1 MNAWFPPRR
10 ARAAR
15 AVLVLSAALVVAGLV
30 PLLYFVGLVGWQI
43 ATLVQARSWVP
54 LPASL
59 LLSEHS
65 FAFIPQFAW
74 PWLASPDSFLP
85 AHTAV
90 LWVLSRLH
98 AGLAFGLAG
107 LALGALGV
115 VGVLRQRA
123 VIRAQRQEL
132 DDRQRR
138 VRDYRNDHSPAP
150 TLDERLEPFIS
161 VPKKTRAAGGGGDW
175 T

>member
-1 MNAWFPPRR
+1 MNAWSTPRR

-15 AVLVLSAALVVAGLV
+15 TVLIVSAALVVAGLV
-30 PLLYFVGLVGWQI
+30 PLLYFLGLVGWQI
-43 ATLVQARSWVP
+43 AALVQTRSWVP

-59 LLSEHS
+59 FFTAHS
-65 FAFIPQFAW
+65 FAFIPQFPWA
-74 PWLASPDSFLP
+74 WLASPDSLLP
-85 AHTAV
+85 AHTA
-90 LWVLSRLH
+90 LMWVLTKVH

-107 LALGALGV
+107 LALVAVGIL
-115 VGVLRQRA
+115 GVLRQRA
-123 VIRAQRQEL
+123 VLRAQRQAI

-138 VRDYRNDHSPAP
+138 VRDYRNDNSAAP

-161 VPKKTRAAGGGGDW
+161 VPKRSRAAGGGGHW

>member
-1 MNAWFPPRR
+1 MNAWFQPRR
-10 ARAAR
+10 ARATR
-15 AVLVLSAALVVAGLV
+15 AALIFPAALVVAGLV
-30 PLLYFVGLVGWQI
+30 PLLYFIGLVGWQI
-43 ATLVQARSWVP
+43 ATLVQKGSWVP

-65 FAFIPQFAW
+65 FAFIPQLAW
-74 PWLASPDSFLP
+74 PWLASPDSLLP
-85 AHTAV
+85 VHTALV
-90 LWVLSRLH
+90 WVLSRLH

-107 LALGALGV
+107 LALGAVGV

-123 VIRAQRQEL
+123 VMHAHKQEL

-138 VRDYRNDHSPAP
+138 MRDYRNDHSAAP

-161 VPKKTRAAGGGGDW
+161 VPRKSRAAGGGGRW
-175 T
+175 S

>member
-15 AVLVLSAALVVAGLV
+15 AALILSAALVVAGLV

-43 ATLVQARSWVP
+43 LTLVQTRAWVP
-54 LPASL
+54 LPLSL
-59 LLSEHS
+59 LFSEHS
-65 FAFIPQFAW
+65 FAFIPQLAW
-74 PWLASPDSFLP
+74 PWLASPDSLLP
-85 AHTAV
+85 AHTAIV
-90 LWVLSRLH
+90 WVLSKVH
-98 AGLAFGLAG
+98 AGLMFGLAG
-107 LALGALGV
+107 FALGAVGV

-123 VIRAQRQEL
+123 LIRAQRREL
-132 DDRQRR
+132 DDRKRR
-138 VRDYRNDHSPAP
+138 VRDYRNDQSAAP

-161 VPKKTRAAGGGGDW
+161 APKKARAAGGGGHW

>member
-1 MNAWFPPRR
+1 MNARFPPRR

-15 AVLVLSAALVVAGLV
+15 AVLILSAALVVAGLV
-30 PLLYFVGLVGWQI
+30 PLLYFLGLLGWQT
-43 ATLVQARSWVP
+43 ATLFQTRSWVP

-59 LLSEHS
+59 LFSEHS
-65 FAFIPQFAW
+65 FAYIPQLAW
-74 PWLASPDSFLP
+74 PWLASPDSLLP
-85 AHTAV
+85 AHTALMWLLNKV
-90 LWVLSRLH
+90 HV
-98 AGLAFGLAG
+98 GLAFGLVG
-107 LALGALGV
+107 LALGAVGV

-123 VIRAQRQEL
+123 VIHAHKKDL

-138 VRDYRNDHSPAP
+138 VRDYRNDHSAAP

-161 VPKKTRAAGGGGDW
+161 VPKKSRAAGGGGHW

>member
-10 ARAAR
+10 TRAAR
-15 AVLVLSAALVVAGLV
+15 VVLILSAALVLAGLV

-43 ATLVQARSWVP
+43 ITLFQTRAWVA
-54 LPASL
+54 LPVSL
-59 LLSEHS
+59 LFSEHS
-65 FAFIPQFAW
+65 FAFIPQIAW
-74 PWLASPDSFLP
+74 PWVASPDSLLP
-85 AHTAV
+85 AHTALV
-90 LWVLSRLH
+90 WVLSRVH

-107 LALGALGV
+107 LVLGAVGV

-123 VIRAQRQEL
+123 VIHAHRQDL

-138 VRDYRNDHSPAP
+138 VRDYRSDHSAAP
-150 TLDERLEPFIS
+150 TLDERFEPFIS
-161 VPKKTRAAGGGGDW
+161 VPKKSRAAGGGGHW

>member
-15 AVLVLSAALVVAGLV
+15 AVLILSAALVVIGLV
-30 PLLYFVGLVGWQI
+30 PLLYFVGLLGWQI
-43 ATLVQARSWVP
+43 VTLFQTRSWVA
-54 LPASL
+54 LPASVL
-59 LLSEHS
+59 FSEHS
-65 FAFIPQFAW
+65 FAFIPQLAW
-74 PWLASPDSFLP
+74 PWLASPDSLLP

-90 LWVLSRLH
+90 VWVLSKVH

-107 LALGALGV
+107 LALGAVGV
-115 VGVLRQRA
+115 LGVLRQRA
-123 VIRAQRQEL
+123 VIHAQRQDL

-138 VRDYRNDHSPAP
+138 VRDYRNDHSAAP

-161 VPKKTRAAGGGGDW
+161 VPKKSRAAGGGGHW